1 MNQTE
6 HVLLLNMVVTHSGLK
21 TWNVTLFG
29 PFTKKKIT
37 FNISQLGCRD
47 SSVWV
52 SPYDH
57 VKISYVLFSSVH
69 SPSVVSDSLWA
80 HGLQHA
86 RLPCPS
92 PTPGVCSNSCPLS
105 QWCHLTTSSSVLPFS
120 SCLQSFPT
128 SGFFQMSQLFT
139 SGGQNIEVSASA
151 SVLPINILDW
161 FLLGWTGWTSLQS
174 KKLSR
179 VFSKNRVQSLCS
191 SALNFLYSQTLTAI
205 NNYGKPITFVR
216 QT

>member
-69 SPSVVSDSLWA
+69 SLSVVSDSLWP

-92 PTPGVCSNSCPLS
+92 PIAGAYSNPWPLS
-105 QWCHLTTSSSVLPFS
+105 WWSHPSISSSVVSS
-120 SCLQSFPT
+120 SCTQSFPA
-128 SGFFQMSQLFT
+128 SGSFP
-139 SGGQNIEVSASA
+139 V
-151 SVLPINILDW
+151 SVLHIRWPKYWSFSFSISPSNEYSGLISFRMDWLDL
-161 FLLGWTGWTSLQS
+161 FAVQGTLKSLFQ
-174 KKLSR
+174 
-179 VFSKNRVQSLCS
+179 QH
-191 SALNFLYSQTLTAI
+191 
-205 NNYGKPITFVR
+205 G
-216 QT
+216 

>member
-69 SPSVVSDSLWA
+69 SLSVVSDSLWP

-92 PTPGVCSNSCPLS
+92 PIAGAYSNPWPLS
-105 QWCHLTTSSSVLPFS
+105 WWSHPSISSSVVSS
-120 SCLQSFPT
+120 SCTQSFPA
-128 SGFFQMSQLFT
+128 SGSFPVSQFFA
-139 SGGQNIEVSASA
+139 SGGQSIRVSAST
-151 SVLPINILDW
+151 SVLPMNTQDSSPLEWICFLWSNGCWQFDFW
-161 FLLGWTGWTSLQS
+161 FLCL
-174 KKLSR
+174 
-179 VFSKNRVQSLCS
+179 F
-191 SALNFLYSQTLTAI
+191 
-205 NNYGKPITFVR
+205 
-216 QT
+216 